1 MQDHVLSQLPPIP
14 CPFPSLVHPAADLA
28 EAHVR
33 YYGRRFGLVTTV
45 VSGERFDR
53 AGYGMFAARAFP
65 TACDIELL
73 AEWAAWLFVFDD
85 EFDESGRPAE
95 RALLVG
101 EVLAEIRAILTPDLG
116 PPPGRPTNPLTVA
129 LADMWPRTARRM
141 ALGWR
146 QRFAGHLCA
155 FVDVYRSEISNRRF
169 ATPPSLEDYLPFRR
183 VVGAVD
189 ACWDLIEA
197 SQGES
202 LPEELVA
209 HDLCQAVRIAANDVC
224 CWTNDIISLN
234 KEYARGDMNNIVAVL
249 RHTHRLGW
257 PQAAARAAGM
267 VAVRTQDY
275 LAARRALAE
284 SPVSTAYLERCLDAM
299 SHWMAGSRAW
309 HLWSHRYRD
318 IEHAPPLEDPSYYDP
333 LL

>member
-1 MQDHVLSQLPPIP
+1 MQHHVLSQLPPIP

-33 YYGRRFGLVTTV
+33 YYGRRFGLVTTPA
-45 VSGERFDR
+45 SGERFDR
-53 AGYGMFAARAFP
+53 AGYGLFAARTSP

-85 EFDESGRPAE
+85 EFDESGRPHE
-95 RALLVG
+95 RALLVD
-101 EVLAEIRAILTPDLG
+101 EVRDEVRAILTPDLG
-116 PPPGRPTNPLTVA
+116 PPPRHPRNALTAA

-141 ALGWR
+141 THGWR
-146 QRFAGHLCA
+146 LRFAGHLCA
-155 FVDVYRSEISNRRF
+155 FVDIYRTEIANRRF
-169 ATPPSLEDYLPFRR
+169 GDPPSFEHYLPFRR
-183 VVGAVD
+183 VIGAVD
-189 ACWDLIEA
+189 TCWDMIEA
-197 SQGES
+197 AQGES
-202 LPEELVA
+202 LPEDVVG
-209 HDLCQAVRIAANDVC
+209 HPLCQAVRLAANDVS

-234 KEYARGDMNNIVAVL
+234 KEHARGDMNNIVAVL
-249 RHTHRLGW
+249 RHAHGLDW
-257 PQAAARAAGM
+257 PEAAERAAGM

-284 SPVSTAYLERCLDAM
+284 SPVSTAHLERCLDAM
-299 SHWMAGSRAW
+299 SHWMAGSRMW